1 VERRQRPSCR
11 RRRNAHHH
19 QADRRGRIADADPRD
34 VSNHDEEDMRI
45 PKFRLLLPVAAM
57 IAAGTLASPLQA
69 ASTTV
74 TVLLSDKGANV
85 DMPTNMGMNMGAMDM
100 SMATMRIKASP
111 PKAKAGEITF
121 VVKNIS
127 KDTIHEMILAR
138 LEDPSK
144 QEPYIANESRVDEDN
159 AGDLGEVSEL
169 DPGAS
174 GKLTVTLKPGKYLL
188 YCNVPGHYMA
198 GMWTTFT
205 VE

>member
-1 VERRQRPSCR
+1 M
-11 RRRNAHHH
+11 H
-19 QADRRGRIADADPRD
+19 IL
-34 VSNHDEEDMRI
+34 
-45 PKFRLLLPVAAM
+45 KFRLLLPIAAM
-57 IAAGTLASPLQA
+57 IAAATLAVPVQA
-69 ASTTV
+69 AGTTV
-74 TVLLSDKGANV
+74 TVLLSDKGSSMP
-85 DMPTNMGMNMGAMDM
+85 MPTNMGMNMGETDM

-111 PKAKAGEITF
+111 LKAKAGEVTF

-159 AGDLGEVSEL
+159 ADDLGEVSEL